1 MLMGLKRGVSRLAN
15 RMVSAMSRMEGR
27 TGKIQVPRAT
37 YSLRISFWMV
47 PVSFSRGTPALSAA
61 ARYIA

>member
-1 MLMGLKRGVSRLAN
+1 MESATSRID
-15 RMVSAMSRMEGR
+15 GF

-37 YSLRISFWMV
+37 YSFRMSFCMV
-47 PVSFSRGTPALSAA
+47 PVSFSRGTPCLSAT